1 MIRKRLS
8 KYQRRA
14 LSFFKD
20 IDGGPFLLT
29 EGQSKIFEYVSEPQ
43 YKRVAIK
50 AVTQYGK
57 SDTTSMALIIAAV
70 ERREKILIVAPS
82 EKQASI
88 IMGSIISHLFDN
100 ELITAMLSYDSGSLE
115 RLKEERSK
123 KRITLRNGSEIFIL
137 TANVR
142 ELKRNAND
150 LMGFGA
156 SIVVADES
164 SLIPD
169 PMFTRILRMVG
180 GFKRGRLIQLGN
192 PFEENH
198 FARAF
203 ESKRYISM
211 TVDHIQALAEGRLSQ
226 EFLDAAR
233 EEMTEM
239 EFAILYECKFPTGGA
254 EDALIPKDWIE
265 NAVNQKGCGGEHKQ
279 AGLDVA
285 RFGRDKTVY
294 IYREGG
300 EVKSM
305 EIQEK
310 MDTMEVVGWS
320 RGLLNRDEPEV
331 MAVDVIGI
339 GSGVFDRLEE
349 LYEEDEVDSE
359 IEAVNV
365 GASPTDNEAKEKF
378 MNLRAQ
384 VFWNLRMLFK
394 PDKEGQSQISIPDD
408 VGLKRELSEIRYKYG
423 SERKIKIEAKE
434 EMKKRLGNSPDKAD
448 ALALAFFDTT
458 EDDPGMFI
466 ADV

>member
-1 MIRKRLS
+1 MVRKRLN

-20 IDGGPFLLT
+20 IDGRPFLLT
-29 EGQSKIFEYVSEPQ
+29 EGQSKIFEYVSEPK

-70 ERREKILIVAPS
+70 ERRERILIVAPS
-82 EKQASI
+82 EKQAGI
-88 IMGSIISHLFDN
+88 IMGSLISHLFDN
-100 ELITAMLSYDSGSLE
+100 ELITAMLSYDTGSLE

-123 KRITLRNGSEIFIL
+123 KRITLRNGSELFTL

-156 SIVVADES
+156 TIVVNDES
-164 SLIPD
+164 SLVPD

-203 ESKRYISM
+203 ESPRYTTLTI
-211 TVDHIQALAEGRLSQ
+211 DHVQALAEGRLSQ
-226 EFLDAAR
+226 EFLDEAK
-233 EEMTEM
+233 EEMTEL
-239 EFAILYECKFPTGGA
+239 EFSILYECKFPKGGA

-265 NAVNQKGCGGEHKQ
+265 NAVDQKGCEGEHKQ

-294 IYREGG
+294 VYRKGG
-300 EVKSM
+300 KVESM

-320 RGLLNRDEPEV
+320 RGLLKRDKPEV
-331 MAVDVIGI
+331 IAVDVIGI

-349 LYEEDEVDSE
+349 LSEEDKVASE
-359 IEAVNV
+359 IESINV
-365 GASPTDNEAKEKF
+365 GASPTDDEAKEKF
-378 MNLRAQ
+378 LNLRAQ
-384 VFWNLRMLFK
+384 VFWNLRTLFK
-394 PDKEGQSQISIPDD
+394 PDKDGQSQISIPDD
-408 VGLKRELSEIRYKYG
+408 AGLKKELSEIRYKYS

-466 ADV
+466 ADA